1 MGIVR
6 ETYSFF
12 YANLWRERDNEFFLG
27 QKEFSKQYSSGK
39 NLGQTSGGSLSKA
52 WPLEAS
58 FIRLKW
64 ASYII
69 IPQSTGNSVGK
80 SVVMALKQKRQELGL
95 PVSCALGSGSS
106 SRRSK
111 QYTSIAVINHVL
123 SMHEKARCELRLERN
138 LPNITD
144 RTRWK

>member
-6 ETYSFF
+6 ETYSFL

-27 QKEFSKQYSSGK
+27 RKEFSKQYSSEK
-39 NLGQTSGGSLSKA
+39 NLGQASGGSLSKA

-58 FIRLKW
+58 FIRQKW

-80 SVVMALKQKRQELGL
+80 SVVMALKKKGKSWGCQSAVLLVVGL
-95 PVSCALGSGSS
+95 LQVYWAVHFYSCH
-106 SRRSK
+106 K
-111 QYTSIAVINHVL
+111 PCTKDTW
-123 SMHEKARCELRLERN
+123 KARCELPLERN